1 MRISY
6 SALETFGQ
14 CPQKYKFEYIDKIR
28 AQKGK
33 EAVFGTAI
41 HGALKFLFSRD
52 PLYPT
57 LEEVLAHFRKT
68 LLESP
73 AIPDDEKE
81 RFCSS
86 GEKMLTD
93 FYKKNPPWKFNT
105 IDLESRFEV
114 VIEDPI
120 SRKSHELV
128 GNIDRVD
135 KLEDNSYEV
144 IDYKTSRRLPSQ
156 GAVDANAQ
164 LAVYQLGVHKKWP
177 HIKPTDIALSLYFLR
192 SGEKL
197 STNRSSED
205 LKNVEERVLSVIH
218 AIGQKIEEGDFPP
231 KPSALCDWCG
241 YKPMCP
247 AWRHL
252 YRREEL
258 APEEKKTVDETVKEY
273 FTLKEE
279 IAERE
284 ARLAAITKIISD
296 YFEREGVDRIF
307 GESGSIMRAHQERAS
322 WNSAKIEA
330 ILKDTPFWQGILSPD
345 PAKVKKALNALPYE
359 LRERLQSE
367 ARIVKKFTVLRTST
381 EM

>member
-28 AQKGK
+28 VPKGK
-33 EAVFGTAI
+33 EAVFGTAM

-57 LEEVLAHFRKT
+57 LEETLSHFRKT

-73 AIPDDEKE
+73 AVPDDEKE
-81 RFCSS
+81 RFCVS

-105 IDLESRFEV
+105 IDLESRFAVSITDRLTQE
-114 VIEDPI
+114 
-120 SRKSHELV
+120 SHELV
-128 GNIDRVD
+128 GNIDRID
-135 KLEDNSYEV
+135 KLEDNSYEIV
-144 IDYKTSRRLPSQ
+144 DYKTSRRLPSQ
-156 GAVDANAQ
+156 DSVDANTQ
-164 LAVYQLGVHKKWP
+164 LAVYQLGIHKKWP
-177 HIKPTDIALSLYFLR
+177 HIKPAEVALSLYFLR

-197 STNRSSED
+197 STNRSGED
-205 LKNVEERVLSVIH
+205 LKNVEERVLSTIH
-218 AIGQKIEEGDFPP
+218 TIEQKTTEGDFPP
-231 KPSALCDWCG
+231 KPTILCDWCG

-279 IAERE
+279 ITERE
-284 ARLAAITKIISD
+284 ARLSAVTKFIND
-296 YFEREGVDRIF
+296 YFERESVDRIF
-307 GESGSIMRAHQERAS
+307 AESGSIMRARQERTS
-322 WNSAKIEA
+322 WDSTKIEA
-330 ILKDTPFWQGILSPD
+330 ILKGTPFWQDILSPD
-345 PAKVKKALNALPYE
+345 PAKVKKALGALPYE
-359 LRERLQSE
+359 LRERLNNE
-367 ARIVKKFTVLRTST
+367 ARIVKKFTVLRASI
-381 EM
+381 EK

>member
-14 CPQKYKFEYIDKIR
+14 CPQKYKFEYIDRIR
-28 AQKGK
+28 VPKGK

-57 LEEVLAHFRKT
+57 LEETLAHFRKT
-68 LLESP
+68 LIESP
-73 AIPDDEKE
+73 AFPDEEKP
-81 RFCSS
+81 RFVAS

-93 FYKKNPPWKFNT
+93 FYKRNPPWKFNT
-105 IDLESRFEV
+105 LDLESRFEV
-114 VIEDPI
+114 TIQDPL
-120 SRKSHELV
+120 SGESHDLV
-128 GNIDRVD
+128 GNIDRID
-135 KLEDNSYEV
+135 KLEDDSYEI

-156 GAVDANAQ
+156 DSVDANTQ

-177 HIKPTDIALSLYFLR
+177 HIKPAEVALSLHFLR

-197 STNRSSED
+197 STNRSGED
-205 LKNVEERVLSVIH
+205 LKNVEERVLSTIH
-218 AIGQKIEEGDFPP
+218 TIEQKVAENDFPP
-231 KPSALCDWCG
+231 KPSVLCDWCG

-258 APEEKKTVDETVKEY
+258 PPEEKKTVDETLKEY
-273 FTLKEE
+273 FMLKEE

-284 ARLAAITKIISD
+284 ARLSAITKIIND
-296 YFEREGVDRIF
+296 YFESEGVDRIF
-307 GESGSIMRAHQERAS
+307 AESGSVMRSRQERIS
-322 WNSAKIEA
+322 WDSAKIEA
-330 ILKDTPFWQGILSPD
+330 ILKDTEFWPDILSPD
-345 PAKVKKALNALPYE
+345 PAKVKKTLDRLPYE
-359 LRERLQSE
+359 LRERLKNE
-367 ARIVKKFTVLRTST
+367 ARIIKKFTVLRASDS
-381 EM
+381 

>member
-28 AQKGK
+28 VPKGK

-57 LEEVLAHFRKT
+57 LEETLAHFRKT
-68 LLESP
+68 LVESP

-81 RFCSS
+81 RFVAS
-86 GEKMLTD
+86 GEQMLTN

-105 IDLESRFEV
+105 IDLESRFDVSIKNPLTHEA
-114 VIEDPI
+114 
-120 SRKSHELV
+120 HELV
-128 GNIDRVD
+128 GNIDRID
-135 KLEDNSYEV
+135 KLENETYEI
-144 IDYKTSRRLPSQ
+144 IDYKTARRLPSQ
-156 GAVDANAQ
+156 DAVDTNAQ

-177 HIKPTDIALSLYFLR
+177 HIKPSDVTLSLHFMR

-197 STNRSSED
+197 STSRSSDD
-205 LKNVEERVLSVIH
+205 LGRVEERVLSTIST
-218 AIGQKIEEGDFPP
+218 IEKKIEENDFPP
-231 KPSALCDWCG
+231 HPSALCDWCG

-284 ARLAAITKIISD
+284 ARLSAVTKVVNE
-296 YFEREGVDRIF
+296 YFEQEGVDRIF
-307 GESGSIMRAHQERAS
+307 GEAGSIMRAAQERTS
-322 WNSAKIEA
+322 WDSTKIEA
-330 ILKDTPFWQGILSPD
+330 ILKDTEFWPDILSPD
-345 PAKVKKALNALPYE
+345 PVKVKKTLGGFPYE
-359 LRERLQSE
+359 LRERLKNE
-367 ARIVKKFTVLRTST
+367 ARIVKKFTVLRAS
-381 EM
+381 ES